1 MDTLRI
7 ARWLVRVDAQRTAEA
22 HAALSSGGATE
33 CRCDGCKN
41 FEAVRPQLLRG
52 PLGDVLRQLGVRP
65 PFEVEAFEQG
75 RAASGLHH
83 YGGWFHFVGEIVSG
97 RPAWKSTD
105 GSSNFSIADF
115 EPLSESVSIGL
126 RGDAA
131 LVRAPFQGLSLVQLD
146 FHAELPWVIDAP
158 DT

>member
-7 ARWLVRVDAQRTAEA
+7 ARWLVRVDVRRTAEA

-52 PLGDVLRQLGVRP
+52 PLGDVLRQLGVSP

-97 RPAWKSTD
+97 RSVQEVGHELFLRLLQVAS
-105 GSSNFSIADF
+105 G
-115 EPLSESVSIGL
+115 EPTCSERLGV
-126 RGDAA
+126 GDEEF
-131 LVRAPFQGLSLVQLD
+131 V
-146 FHAELPWVIDAP
+146 PWTVGP
-158 DT
+158 VM